1 TESALASYLALLLCM
16 SIALW
21 QREKEVAPLG
31 ASFLTLAANL
41 LAHFRHLYLLLG
53 QTVLA
58 DGLPWLTAGLTLVTL
73 AFLISLLKMGLWPW
87 TLHWL
92 GKVNGTLCGPE
103 SSRE

>member
-1 TESALASYLALLLCM
+1 MAPLLLLV

-31 ASFLTLAANL
+31 ASFVTLAANL
-41 LAHFRHLYLLLG
+41 LAHLRHLYLLLG

-58 DGLPWLTAGLTLVTL
+58 DGLPWLTAGIALVTL

-87 TLHWL
+87 TLRWL
-92 GKVNGTLCGPE
+92 TKVNGTLCGSE
-103 SSRE
+103 ASRE